1 MNKKPYSQILD
12 NVARDHLAANT
23 DLAPRILARIQ
34 KGKSATMQPRTS
46 EAVLRMK
53 VFATI
58 FLILLALVIGLVSV
72 PSVRAAI
79 QRWMGYVPG
88 IGLVSEGQIRVLAEP
103 VSVTRD
109 GITLTIE
116 QALADSSQTTIVY
129 SVDGLTL
136 DMLDANPLVNTP
148 GCYKD
153 AVLRLP
159 EGELSQTQQIGT
171 SWMSGYEHKTVYPA
185 IASTANE
192 ATLVMPCIRSALPG
206 KAPENWELSF
216 RLIPAPPDMTAFPVI
231 EISTPVQATAITLPQ
246 TEAPT
251 QLPTGKV
258 STEGISLS
266 LDRAVQMDDGYLI
279 YATLHWENTGFSSLD
294 LFDPTML
301 HLLDANGR
309 EITYSFDYEA
319 NNSLTP
325 ERGQTAF
332 AIRTAP
338 IRVAGPVTLVVD
350 SAAVT
355 VAVPTDASFTFDPGP
370 DPQPGQVW
378 ELNQDLDVG
387 YGYTLQVLRA
397 TYPKPPLEN
406 LPQQAGFSFEMQSET
421 GVTNAM
427 LFDHD
432 HPLAGGGGGGGSFTG
447 IFSAGFSYAGTMPKG
462 PITVSVESI
471 SVELQ
476 GPWEAAWTPPVNEAQ
491 IVPTP
496 QPEACL
502 TRESWPQ
509 ALQAHASLPTG
520 ISGTLALFDVVPPT
534 YNYQASVVKLD
545 GSIVKSIGFGSAPS
559 LSPDGT
565 RVVYIGPSVDGPAD
579 GLYIMDL
586 TSGNTAR
593 LPGTGSGDINP
604 LWSPDG
610 SRIAFTRGPSSGLIG
625 APGSYN
631 VVVVKP
637 DGSDLRQLTDSVNA
651 SYAMTWMPDGKHLI
665 FNMVSR
671 DGSSLHSID
680 VQTGEV
686 SLLSGIGSGSVDVS
700 PDGKRMVFE
709 EKLPLDKYGLF
720 VSDSDGSNRKLLTDG
735 DPYIVTVPA
744 WSPDGNWIIASVH
757 DPATNS
763 QPKSMLA
770 LIHVDTCQIIPVP
783 NLSGYVTS
791 WLP

>member
-1 MNKKPYSQILD
+1 MNRKSYSQILD
-12 NVARDHLAANT
+12 HAARDQMTANT

-34 KGKSATMQPRTS
+34 KGKSANMNPR
-46 EAVLRMK
+46 LK
-53 VFATI
+53 VFAVVMVV
-58 FLILLALVIGLVSV
+58 LLVIGVVLMNV
-72 PSVRAAI
+72 PAVRAAI
-79 QRWMGYVPG
+79 QRWIGYVPG

-103 VSVTRD
+103 VSTTRD

-116 QALADSSQTTIVY
+116 EVLTDSSQTTIVY
-129 SVDGLTL
+129 SVEGLNI
-136 DMLDANPLVNTP
+136 DMLDANPLVNTS

-153 AVLRLP
+153 PVLSLP
-159 EGELSQTQQIGT
+159 QGQLSQTQQTGT

-185 IASTANE
+185 IPSTVNE
-192 ATLVMPCIRSALPG
+192 VTFLLPCIRSALPG
-206 KAPENWELSF
+206 KTPESWELSF

-231 EISTPVQATAITLPQ
+231 EISTPVQATATIFAPV
-246 TEAPT
+246 EAPT
-251 QLPTGKV
+251 QLPKAKI

-301 HLLDANGR
+301 HLLDANGK
-309 EITYSFDYEA
+309 EITYTFDDEA
-319 NNSLTP
+319 KNSLTP
-325 ERGQTAF
+325 GRGQTAIV
-332 AIRTAP
+332 IRTAP
-338 IRVAGPVTLVVD
+338 IRVAGPLTLVVE

-355 VAVPTDASFTFDPGP
+355 VAVPMDASFNFDPGP
-370 DPQPGQVW
+370 DPEPGQVW
-378 ELNQDLDVG
+378 ELDQDLDVG

-397 TYPKPPLEN
+397 TYPRPPLEN
-406 LPQQAGFSFEMQSET
+406 LPQQAGFSFEMRSAT
-421 GVTNAM
+421 GVANAT

-432 HPLAGGGGGGGSFTG
+432 HPLAGGGGGGGSLTG
-447 IFSAGFSYAGTMPKG
+447 IFSAGFSYAGAMPKG
-462 PITVSVESI
+462 PITVNVESI

-476 GPWEAAWTPPVNEAQ
+476 GPWEAAWTPPVNEGQ

-496 QPEACL
+496 QPVACL

-520 ISGTLALFDVVPPT
+520 LSGTLALFDVMPPS

-545 GSIVKSIGFGSAPS
+545 GSIVKAIGFGSAPS

-586 TSGNTAR
+586 ASGNTAV
-593 LPGTGSGDINP
+593 LAGTRSGDINP

-625 APGSYN
+625 APGAYDIVLVN
-631 VVVVKP
+631 P
-637 DGSDLRQLTDSVNA
+637 DGSDLRQLTDGPDAN
-651 SYAMTWMPDGKHLI
+651 YGMTWMPDGKRLI
-665 FNMVSR
+665 YNRVSR
-671 DGSSLHSID
+671 EGASLHSID
-680 VQTGEV
+680 VETGEV
-686 SLLSGIGSGSVDVS
+686 SLISDTGSGSVDVS
-700 PDGKRMVFE
+700 PDGTRLVFE
-709 EKLPLDKYGLF
+709 ENLPLDKYGLF
-720 VSDSDGSNRKLLTDG
+720 VSDADGSNRKLLTDG
-735 DPYIVTVPA
+735 DPYVVTVPS
-744 WSPDGNWIIASVH
+744 WSPDGKWVIATVH
-757 DPATNS
+757 DPDVNK
-763 QPKSMLA
+763 QPVLA
-770 LIHVDTCQIIPVP
+770 LIHVDSCQIIPVP

>member
-1 MNKKPYSQILD
+1 MNKKSYSQILD

-23 DLAPRILARIQ
+23 DLAPHILARIQ
-34 KGKSATMQPRTS
+34 KGKSKTMQPRT
-46 EAVLRMK
+46 K
-53 VFATI
+53 VFAVV
-58 FLILLALVIGLVSV
+58 FLILLMLVIGLVGV

-79 QRWMGYVPG
+79 QRWIGYVPG

-116 QALADSSQTTIVY
+116 QVLADSSQTTIVY
-129 SVDGLTL
+129 SVDGLML
-136 DMLDANPLVNTP
+136 DMLDTNPLVNTP

-159 EGELSQTQQIGT
+159 EGELSRTQQMGT
-171 SWMSGYEHKTVYPA
+171 SWMSGYQHKTVYPA
-185 IASTANE
+185 LPSAVNE
-192 ATLVMPCIRSALPG
+192 VIFVMPCVRSALPG

-216 RLIPAPPDMTAFPVI
+216 RLMPAPPDMTAFPVI
-231 EISTPVQATAITLPQ
+231 EISTPVQATATILPQ
-246 TEAPT
+246 MEAPA
-251 QLPTGKV
+251 QLPTGKI

-294 LFDPTML
+294 LFDSTML
-301 HLLDANGR
+301 HLLDANGT
-309 EITYSFDYEA
+309 EITYSFDYDA

-325 ERGQTAF
+325 GHGQTAF

-355 VAVPTDASFTFDPGP
+355 VAVPTDASFAFDPGP

-378 ELNQDLDVG
+378 DLNQDLDVG

-406 LPQQAGFSFEMQSET
+406 LPQQAGFSFEMQSAT

-432 HPLAGGGGGGGSFTG
+432 HPLAGGGGGSFTG
-447 IFSAGFSYAGTMPKG
+447 IFSAGFSYAGAMPKG
-462 PITVSVESI
+462 PITVNVESI
-471 SVELQ
+471 SVELT
-476 GPWEAAWTPPVNEAQ
+476 GPWEATWTPHVNPAQ
-491 IVPTP
+491 IVATP
-496 QPEACL
+496 QPVACL

-520 ISGTLALFDVVPPT
+520 LSGKLALFDVVPPT

-545 GSIVKSIGFGSAPS
+545 GSILKSIGFGSAPS
-559 LSPDGT
+559 LSPDAT
-565 RVVYIGPSVDGPAD
+565 RVVYIGPSVDAPAD

-586 TSGNTAR
+586 ASGNITR
-593 LPGTGSGDINP
+593 LPNTRSGDINP

-610 SRIAFTRGPSSGLIG
+610 SKIAFTRGPSSGLIG

-631 VVVVKP
+631 VVVVNP
-637 DGSDLRQLTDSVNA
+637 DGSDLRQLTDGVNA
-651 SYAMTWMPDGKHLI
+651 NYAMTWMPDGKHLI
-665 FNMVSR
+665 FNMASR

-700 PDGKRMVFE
+700 PDGKRLVFE
-709 EKLPLDKYGLF
+709 ENLPLDKYGLF
-720 VSDSDGSNRKLLTDG
+720 VSDADGSNRKLLTDS

-757 DPATNS
+757 DPDTNS
-763 QPKSMLA
+763 QPSSILA